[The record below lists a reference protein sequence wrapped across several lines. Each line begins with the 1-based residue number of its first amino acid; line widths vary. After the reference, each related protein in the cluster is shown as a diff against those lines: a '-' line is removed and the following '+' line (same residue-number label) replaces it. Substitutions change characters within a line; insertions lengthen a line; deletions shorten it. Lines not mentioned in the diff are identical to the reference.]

1 MTASNSLPPSAIP
14 ETQINNAPAPWKQML
29 SGAIRPWL
37 TLALVCALF
46 SLHPD
51 FRRIFWMR
59 DNFPDVL
66 QQSGRNVVLAVGM
79 SFVILTGGID
89 LSIGSVLAL
98 SGVGMAMAL
107 TGKPNLP
114 GWLAGLAAAP
124 LAALCAWIAARKQRT
139 IRIGFRSENAYLNPQ
154 MVTPLA
160 VFILVET
167 LLSLLLSR
175 VVAGGLKVE
184 GAIIVGLLIGMGCGL
199 VNGLVVS
206 LGRVPP
212 FVATLGMLTAARGLT
227 LTATDGSS
235 IATPYPRLLALGQG
249 LPLVVI
255 TLLMVLLGTW
265 LLTKTRPGRYI
276 LSIGGNEQAA
286 RLSGVDVAAN
296 KTLAY
301 VLAGLA
307 AGVGALLVTA
317 KFGLAST
324 NAGTGAELDAIAAV
338 VIGGTSLSGG
348 RGNIM
353 GALIGALTITVIT
366 MGLVLVHVKND
377 LQPVILGAV
386 IILTVFLDNLRRKR

>member
-1 MTASNSLPPSAIP
+1 MGSVL
-14 ETQINNAPAPWKQML
+14 
-29 SGAIRPWL
+29 RPWL

-51 FRRIFWMR
+51 FRRIFWTAG
-59 DNFPDVL
+59 NLPDVL
-66 QQSGRNVVLAVGM
+66 QQSARNVVLAVGM

-89 LSIGSVLAL
+89 LSIGSVLAI
-98 SGVGMAMAL
+98 SGVGLGMAL
-107 TGKPNLP
+107 SGKPAMPVWLAFLAVSP
-114 GWLAGLAAAP
+114 LSALVGWLVSRSRQAAQSSFPAFGSLNAQTVMGLV
-124 LAALCAWIAARKQRT
+124 AAL
-139 IRIGFRSENAYLNPQ
+139 
-154 MVTPLA
+154 
-160 VFILVET
+160 LVE
-167 LLSLLLSR
+167 SASGLLLSKA
-175 VVAGGLKVE
+175 VGAGLKVE
-184 GAIIVGLLIGMGCGL
+184 GAIAVGLLVGMGCGL

-206 LGRVPP
+206 VGRVPP

-249 LPLVVI
+249 MPLILI
-255 TLLMVLLGTW
+255 TLLMVLLGSW
-265 LLTKTRPGRYI
+265 LLTRTRSGRYI
-276 LSIGGNEQAA
+276 LSIGGNEQAS

-317 KFGLAST
+317 RFGLAST

-348 RGNIM
+348 RGSIV
-353 GALIGALTITVIT
+353 GALVGALTITVIT

-377 LQPVILGAV
+377 LQPVILGVV
-386 IILTVFLDNLRRKR
+386 IVLTVFLDNMRRRS

>member
-1 MTASNSLPPSAIP
+1 MLTPSSPPPSIL
-14 ETQINNAPAPWKQML
+14 ETRPSETSAYSPAWMQIL
-29 SGAIRPWL
+29 IGALRPWL

-59 DNFPDVL
+59 ENLPDVL
-66 QQSGRNVVLAVGM
+66 QQSARNVVLAVGM

-98 SGVGMAMAL
+98 SGVGLALAL
-107 TGKPNLP
+107 TGKPTMPL
-114 GWLAGLAAAP
+114 WLACLAAAP
-124 LAALCAWIAARKQRT
+124 LSALFAWLAMRKQRV
-139 IRIGFRSENAYLNPQ
+139 IAVGSENGSGNSQIIL
-154 MVTPLA
+154 PLA
-160 VFILVET
+160 VFVLTEIGLG
-167 LLSLLLSR
+167 LLLAR
-175 VVAGGLKVE
+175 LVADGLKVE
-184 GAIIVGLLIGMGCGL
+184 GAIIVGLLVGMGCG
-199 VNGLVVS
+199 VINGLVVS
-206 LGRVPP
+206 VGRVPP
-212 FVATLGMLTAARGLT
+212 FVATLGMLTIARGLT

-235 IATPYPRLLALGQG
+235 VATPYPRLLSLGQG
-249 LPLVVI
+249 LPLVII

-301 VLAGLA
+301 ALAGLA
-307 AGVGALLVTA
+307 GGVGALLVTA
-317 KFGLAST
+317 RFGLAST

-348 RGNIM
+348 RGSIL
-353 GALIGALTITVIT
+353 GALVGALTITVIT
-366 MGLVLVHVKND
+366 MGLVLIHVKND

>member
-1 MTASNSLPPSAIP
+1 MPAVSHSLMTP
-14 ETQINNAPAPWKQML
+14 EPAAPWKQRL
-29 SGAIRPWL
+29 GGVLRPWL

-51 FRRIFWMR
+51 FRRIFWTAS
-59 DNFPDVL
+59 NLPDVL
-66 QQSGRNVVLAVGM
+66 QQSARNVVLAVGM

-98 SGVGMAMAL
+98 SGVGLAL
-107 TGKPNLP
+107 ALSGKPVLP
-114 GWLAGLAAAP
+114 GWLAFLAVSP
-124 LAALCAWIAARKQRT
+124 VAALVGWLAVRSRQAERAFLFT
-139 IRIGFRSENAYLNPQ
+139 IGSLNPQ
-154 MVTPLA
+154 TVMGLVVAL
-160 VFILVET
+160 LVEIVVG
-167 LLSLLLSR
+167 LLLSKA
-175 VVAGGLKVE
+175 VGAGLKVE
-184 GAIIVGLLIGMGCGL
+184 GAIAVGLLVGMGCGL
-199 VNGLVVS
+199 VNGLIVS
-206 LGRVPP
+206 VGRVPP

-249 LPLVVI
+249 VPLVLI
-255 TLLMVLLGTW
+255 TLVMVLLGSW
-265 LLTKTRPGRYI
+265 LLTRTRPGRYI
-276 LSIGGNEQAA
+276 LSIGGNEQAS
-286 RLSGVDVAAN
+286 RLSGVDVGAN

-317 KFGLAST
+317 RFGLAST

-348 RGNIM
+348 RGSIV
-353 GALIGALTITVIT
+353 GALVGALTITVIT

-377 LQPVILGAV
+377 LQPVILGVV
-386 IILTVFLDNLRRKR
+386 IVLTVFLDNMRRR

>member
-1 MTASNSLPPSAIP
+1 
-14 ETQINNAPAPWKQML
+14 ML
-29 SGAIRPWL
+29 FGALRPWL

-59 DNFPDVL
+59 DNLPDVL
-66 QQSGRNVVLAVGM
+66 QQSARNVALAVGM

-107 TGKPNLP
+107 TGKPTMP
-114 GWLAGLAAAP
+114 GWLVCLAAAP
-124 LAALCAWIAARKQRT
+124 IAALCAWIASRKQRT
-139 IRIGFRSENAYLNPQ
+139 AVFSGDTTRLNPQ
-154 MVTPLA
+154 AVMPLA
-160 VFILVET
+160 IFILIEAI
-167 LLSLLLSR
+167 LGLLLSR

-184 GAIIVGLLIGMGCGL
+184 GAIVVGLLVGMGCGL

-206 LGRVPP
+206 VGRVPP
-212 FVATLGMLTAARGLT
+212 FVATLGMMTAARGLT

-249 LPLVVI
+249 LPLVMI

-265 LLTKTRPGRYI
+265 LLTQTRPGRYI
-276 LSIGGNEQAA
+276 LSIGGNEQAS

-307 AGVGALLVTA
+307 GGVGALLVTA

-348 RGNIM
+348 RGSIL
-353 GALIGALTITVIT
+353 GALVGALTITVIT
-366 MGLVLVHVKND
+366 IGLQLVHVKND

-386 IILTVFLDNLRRKR
+386 IILTVFLDNMRRRSKG

>member
-1 MTASNSLPPSAIP
+1 MTATNSPPSATP
-14 ETQINNAPAPWKQML
+14 EMQTGTDAAPWKQML

-107 TGKPNLP
+107 TGKPVMP
-114 GWLAGLAAAP
+114 GWLACFAAAP
-124 LAALCAWIAARKQRT
+124 PAALCAWIASRKQRT
-139 IRIGFRSENAYLNPQ
+139 TAFRSANAYLNPQ
-154 MVTPLA
+154 TVTPLV
-160 VFILVET
+160 VFILVEA
-167 LLSLLLSR
+167 LMSLLLSR
-175 VVAGGLKVE
+175 LVAGGLKVE
-184 GAIIVGLLIGMGCGL
+184 GAIVVGLLIGMGCGL

-276 LSIGGNEQAA
+276 LSIGGNEQAS

-386 IILTVFLDNLRRKR
+386 IILTVFLDNLRGRGKV